1 MSTPFVAETT
11 FHVRYAETDAQQ
23 VVHHANYL
31 VYFEE
36 GRSDYIRQRG
46 RSYADFEQ
54 QGFFLIVAEAGLR
67 YARAARY
74 DQRLTIRTWIAEVKS
89 RGLTY
94 QYQVLAADTRE
105 ILVTGFT
112 RHLCITRSGQV
123 TRIPDEWRTWIGS

>member
-1 MSTPFVAETT
+1 MADPFIAETT

-54 QGFFLIVAEAGLR
+54 AGFYLVVTEVTAR
-67 YARAARY
+67 YVKAARY
-74 DQRLTIRTWIAEVKS
+74 DQLLTIRTWIAEMKS
-89 RGLTY
+89 RALTY
-94 QYQVLAADTRE
+94 QYEVVDTNTRE
-105 ILVTGFT
+105 VLVTGVSK
-112 RHLCITRSGQV
+112 HLCITREGRV
-123 TRIPDEWRTWIGS
+123 AKIPDEWRQWIE